1 MGLLVSKNWP
11 KKMFNWFGGGAH
23 KFPPLPVGYIDP
35 AMPKVKSV
43 MSAPENGYT
52 VGVSKDGST
61 VLKLTCDNQTV
72 TLTMTAIG
80 TRQLIRM
87 LETTITEEEEVK
99 NA

>member
-1 MGLLVSKNWP
+1 
-11 KKMFNWFGGGAH
+11 MFNWLGGGSDRI
-23 KFPPLPVGYIDP
+23 PLLPVGYIDP
-35 AMPKVKSV
+35 AMPKVKPV